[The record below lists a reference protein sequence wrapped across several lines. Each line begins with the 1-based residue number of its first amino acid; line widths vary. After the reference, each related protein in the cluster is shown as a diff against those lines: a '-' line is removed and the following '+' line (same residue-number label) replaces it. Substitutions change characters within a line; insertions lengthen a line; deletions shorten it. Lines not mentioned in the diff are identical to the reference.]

1 MKSDILKRRTPEE
14 IELSL
19 RLTDRI
25 IDLLRKDR
33 ARQGRCHKRFGA
45 RQWQR
50 FFEYGNNP
58 TFYTICQLAECLG
71 VQPSEI
77 LKFDMT
83 KKITQVSEFEWL
95 IDGRFR
101 LNKTEYVPAVRPTK
115 QNSKEKSDR

>member
-1 MKSDILKRRTPEE
+1 MKSDILKRRTLEE

-19 RLTDRI
+19 RLIDRI
-25 IDLLRKDR
+25 IDLLREDPTRKS
-33 ARQGRCHKRFGA
+33 RCYERFGA
-45 RQWQR
+45 RQWRR
-50 FFEYGNNP
+50 FFEHGNNP
-58 TFYTICQLAECLG
+58 TFYMICKLAECLD

-101 LNKTEYVPAVRPTK
+101 LSKTEYVPVVRPTM